1 MTNFKK
7 FSILFLLLEI
17 IIIFIS
23 NIFYFQYVANSSE
36 KIYQVDINRLVKQLE
51 KDPNSTKDLTEFP
64 SVLKV
69 SSYDSSQS
77 YNNHYAVKKIN
88 NKLYAI
94 EYRIRDRY
102 FEIIPLNIGFL
113 VLFFLSVFLLSYLW
127 QKLIRPFNRMSD
139 MTHQLAKGYLV
150 KPLDA
155 EKSKFLGKFLWG
167 LDMLRENLADEKHK
181 ALNLEKDKKTLILS
195 LTHDIKTPLSAIE
208 LYTRAL
214 QSGLYKS
221 PEKNEEALKG
231 ISKNIKK
238 ITTYVDEIS
247 LASKED
253 FLNIVVKD
261 GEYYLASLLQEVKS
275 YYEPKLKNLKID
287 FKVDNTDNCLLL
299 GDLDRTI
306 EVIQNGVE
314 NAIKYGDGKEIIISV
329 SEEENCKLISIQ
341 NTGYF
346 FKEEELPHIFD
357 SFYRGSNSKSVKGSG
372 LGLYIAKTIMRK
384 MHGDIFVEIKNNKF
398 CLTLV
403 IKKV

>member
-1 MTNFKK
+1 M
-7 FSILFLLLEI
+7 
-17 IIIFIS
+17 
-23 NIFYFQYVANSSE
+23 
-36 KIYQVDINRLVKQLE
+36 
-51 KDPNSTKDLTEFP
+51 
-64 SVLKV
+64 
-69 SSYDSSQS
+69 
-77 YNNHYAVKKIN
+77 
-88 NKLYAI
+88 
-94 EYRIRDRY
+94 
-102 FEIIPLNIGFL
+102 
-113 VLFFLSVFLLSYLW
+113 
-127 QKLIRPFNRMSD
+127 
-139 MTHQLAKGYLV
+139 
-150 KPLDA
+150 
-155 EKSKFLGKFLWG
+155 
-167 LDMLRENLADEKHK
+167 
-181 ALNLEKDKKTLILS
+181 
-195 LTHDIKTPLSAIE
+195 
-208 LYTRAL
+208 
-214 QSGLYKS
+214 
-221 PEKNEEALKG
+221 
-231 ISKNIKK
+231 
-238 ITTYVDEIS
+238 DEIS

-287 FKVDNTDNCLLL
+287 FKVDDTDNCLLL

-372 LGLYIAKTIMRK
+372 LGLYIAKMIMRK

-403 IKKV
+403 IQKV

>member
-287 FKVDNTDNCLLL
+287 FKVDDTDNCLLL

-346 FKEEELPHIFD
+346 CKEEELPHIFD

-403 IKKV
+403 IQKV

>member
-7 FSILFLLLEI
+7 FSILFLLFEI

-287 FKVDNTDNCLLL
+287 FKVDDTDNCLLL

-346 FKEEELPHIFD
+346 CKEEELPHIFD

-403 IKKV
+403 IQKV